1 MNLRNWR
8 SFAGYNA
15 LLLSVG
21 AAALFIIVSAAVLYS
36 GRTQREAGEA
46 LRAARVDRLVL
57 EVVGDLVDAET
68 AQRGFII
75 TENETY
81 LEPYETALV
90 EFEKDLRELFDRT
103 GEIGDGTVIDRK
115 SLDDLAT
122 LGRSKMEL
130 VKQNLAEVRAGRLDD
145 TRVVIASDRGKSIM
159 DAIRETGK
167 TIRERASEHRIASAA
182 RMREAAATL
191 TMLISLGVAM
201 IVVLTLGAAAFIR
214 RHMRDLEA
222 ARRDLVEANEDLE
235 MRVRERTE
243 GVLRAN
249 DELQRYAYIVSHDLR
264 APLVNIMGFTAELEA
279 STAVLRDHLAK
290 TGGDPSDP
298 ATREAHLAAE
308 EDIPE
313 ALGFI
318 RTSTARMDGLI
329 NEILKLSRAG
339 RRLLEPASVDTQALV
354 EDCIASIRQRFD
366 EVGAEVIVEDRLPQ
380 IVTDRS
386 ALEQIFA
393 NLLDNAAKY
402 LAADRPGRIVVRGHV
417 VRADAIFEIED
428 NGRGVAPADHERIF
442 ELFRRAGPQDR
453 PGEGIGLAHT
463 RANARRLGGDVTV
476 SSDGRSGTTFR
487 VVVAKDLALRMRRG
501 ET

>member
-57 EVVGDLVDAET
+57 EVVADLLDAET

-75 TENETY
+75 TANETY
-81 LEPYETALV
+81 LEPYGTALV
-90 EFEKDLRELFDRT
+90 EFEKDLSELFDRSR
-103 GEIGDGTVIDRK
+103 EIGDGLVIDRK
-115 SLDDLAT
+115 SLDDLAA
-122 LGRSKMEL
+122 LGREKMEL
-130 VKQNLAEVRAGRLDD
+130 VKRNLAAVRAGRLDD
-145 TRVVIASDRGKSIM
+145 TRVVIASDRGKTIM
-159 DAIRETGK
+159 DAVRESGKEIR
-167 TIRERASEHRIASAA
+167 RRAAEHRIASAA

-191 TMLISLGVAM
+191 TTLIALGVAM
-201 IVVLTLGAAAFIR
+201 IVVLTLGAAAFVR

-222 ARRDLVEANEDLE
+222 ARRDLAEANEDLE

-264 APLVNIMGFTAELEA
+264 APLVNIMGFTAELET
-279 STAVLRDHLAK
+279 STGVLRDHLAK
-290 TGGDPSDP
+290 IGGDPSDP
-298 ATREAHLAAE
+298 ATREVQLAAE
-308 EDIPE
+308 EEIPE

-339 RRLLEPASVDTQALV
+339 RRMLEPTSIDTQALV
-354 EDCIASIRQRFD
+354 EECIASIRQRFD
-366 EVGAEVIVEDRLPQ
+366 EVGAQVIIEDKLPN
-380 IVTDRS
+380 IVSDRS

-402 LAADRPGRIVVRGHV
+402 LVADRPGRIVVRGHV
-417 VRADAIFEIED
+417 ARADAIFEIED
-428 NGRGVAPADHERIF
+428 NGRGVAPTDHERIF

-476 SSDGRSGTTFR
+476 TSDGKSGTTFR
-487 VVVAKDLALRMRRG
+487 IVVAKDLALRMRRG
-501 ET
+501 KT

>member
-15 LLLSVG
+15 LLLCVG

-46 LRAARVDRLVL
+46 LRAARVDRLVM
-57 EVVGDLVDAET
+57 EVVADLVDAET

-75 TENETY
+75 TQNETY
-81 LEPYETALV
+81 LGPYETALV
-90 EFEKDLRELFDRT
+90 EFEKDLNELVTRSR
-103 GEIGDGTVIDRK
+103 EIGDGTVIDRK
-115 SLDDLAT
+115 SLDDLAG
-122 LGRSKMEL
+122 LGRAKMEL
-130 VKQNLAEVRAGRLDD
+130 VKHNLAEVRAGRLDD
-145 TRVVIASDRGKSIM
+145 TRVVIASDRGKTIM
-159 DAIRETGK
+159 DAVRETGK
-167 TIRERASEHRIASAA
+167 AIREHAAEHRIASAA

-191 TMLISLGVAM
+191 TILISLGVAM

-214 RHMRDLEA
+214 RHMRELEA

-235 MRVRERTE
+235 TRVRERTE

-264 APLVNIMGFTAELEA
+264 APLVNIMGFTAELET
-279 STAVLRDHLAK
+279 STRVLRDHLAK
-290 TGGDPSDP
+290 IGGDPSDP
-298 ATREAHLAAE
+298 ATREVHLAAE

-339 RRLLEPASVDTQALV
+339 RRVLEPTAVDTQTLV

-366 EVGAEVIVEDRLPQ
+366 EVGAEVIVEDKLPQ

-417 VRADAIFEIED
+417 ARADAIFEIED

-476 SSDGRSGTTFR
+476 SSDGKSGTTFR